1 MHQNCAVATNYGANA
16 KAQEKDSW
24 TPLRLAAINGHVE
37 VAQILLEHKADIKAQ
52 TRWGSTLFHVAS
64 ANGHLDFVRL
74 LLGQHSV
81 DVNVR
86 DHRNFTPLHRAS
98 DTGR

>member
-1 MHQNCAVATNYGANA
+1 MWWLLDHGVNA

-24 TPLRLAAINGHVE
+24 TPLHWPAINGCVE

-64 ANGHLDFVRL
+64 ANDHLDFVRL

-81 DVNVR
+81 DVNVQ